1 MDDTSKTLEPYQG
14 LVLLYNQLAILS
26 NTPTPNMF
34 PFLAGF
40 FGESANPPVRCQIPL
55 GACRNDTGFV
65 PLNNRQYSAKNP

>member
-14 LVLLYNQLAILS
+14 LALLYNQLAILS

-40 FGESANPPVRCQIPL
+40 FGESANPRS
-55 GACRNDTGFV
+55 D
-65 PLNNRQYSAKNP
+65 AKFP